1 VDAKPRAFAP
11 VGRALPLFLLAGLA
25 WNFRNQRPWL
35 LASAGT
41 MLFGLVMTRA
51 YIYSINDVLFTH
63 AGGDLGAGAIRKL
76 VERWIL
82 ADRIRFAIMAGGY
95 LCLLQA
101 FRLPL

>member
-1 VDAKPRAFAP
+1 
-11 VGRALPLFLLAGLA
+11 
-25 WNFRNQRPWL
+25 
-35 LASAGT
+35 

-82 ADRIRFAIMAGGY
+82 TDRIRFAIMAGGY